1 MALIA
6 TGATATATAAPVAS
20 PAASSMASEL
30 MAQGRESAAV
40 LEALLHGASL
50 PPAHGGAHALAAEI
64 LRCCDR
70 ALAALRAGGDAES
83 SSADTKRKPAT
94 AQPSTRRRR
103 RYIYMYVSSRS
114 CDGARDRAATQQEIF
129 CRATASG
136 GGAAAA
142 AEPAR
147 VEKARTSEDGFLW
160 RKYGQKEI
168 KNSKHPR
175 LYYRCSYKDD
185 HGCTATKQV
194 QQSEEDPSLYVITY
208 FGDHTCSCQTAAAA
222 AMDDDDDDE
231 NSQHFVINF
240 GPATASR
247 SGSPPLLYDDGDDGD
262 VWRETAATP
271 PSSRQS
277 RCSPEGD
284 GEESG
289 VKMSKEEPVDSCPAP
304 SAVSSPADVVSCS
317 SPAMEPD
324 LLGCLNWDDDFG
336 DSSFVDA
343 DEFMNFDEIDLFQI
357 YS

>member
-6 TGATATATAAPVAS
+6 TGATAS
-20 PAASSMASEL
+20 PASSMASEL

-83 SSADTKRKPAT
+83 SSPGTKRSKPAT
-94 AQPSTRRRR
+94 AQPATRRRR
-103 RYIYMYVSSRS
+103 
-114 CDGARDRAATQQEIF
+114 
-129 CRATASG
+129 RATASG

-142 AEPAR
+142 AETAR
-147 VEKARTSEDGFLW
+147 VDRARTSEDGFLW

-194 QQSEEDPSLYVITY
+194 QQSEEDPSIYVITY
-208 FGDHTCSCQTAAAA
+208 FGDHTCSCQTAAA
-222 AMDDDDDDE
+222 MDDDDDDDE
-231 NSQHFVINF
+231 NSQHFVIHF
-240 GPATASR
+240 GSATASR
-247 SGSPPLLYDDGDDGD
+247 NGSPPLLYDDDDDGD

-277 RCSPEGD
+277 RSSPEVD

-324 LLGCLNWDDDFG
+324 LLRCLNWDDDFG

>member
-1 MALIA
+1 
-6 TGATATATAAPVAS
+6 
-20 PAASSMASEL
+20 MASEL

-40 LEALLHGASL
+40 LEALLYGASL

-103 RYIYMYVSSRS
+103 R
-114 CDGARDRAATQQEIF
+114 
-129 CRATASG
+129 ATAT
-136 GGAAAA
+136 A